1 MICTIHQ
8 EEIQF
13 HNYKSLVQILKL
25 TVIEFFA
32 TNSNIIVIQQMCQH
46 FFSIQK
52 LIFDPLFK
60 LTWIDTCFA

>member
-46 FFSIQK
+46 FFSIQN
-52 LIFDPLFK
+52 LIF
-60 LTWIDTCFA
+60 